1 MARILIADNAS
12 FMRSCL
18 KYIVENAGHEVVG
31 MAKGGKEAVDLYTQF
46 RPDLVTLDILMEGMD
61 GMAALGAI
69 LKGDPR
75 ARVVMVS
82 ALGQDQVQEEARK
95 LGALGYIR
103 KPFKPDEIVQEL
115 NNVLARDRA
124 NHDARAHR

>member
-31 MAKGGKEAVDLYTQF
+31 MAKGGQEAVDLYRQVK
-46 RPDLVTLDILMEGMD
+46 PDVVTLDILMEGMD
-61 GMAALGAI
+61 GIGALGAI
-69 LKGDPR
+69 MQQDPR
-75 ARVVMVS
+75 ARVVMVT

-95 LGALGYIR
+95 LGASGYIR
-103 KPFKPDEIVQEL
+103 KPFKPDDIVQEL
-115 NNVLARDRA
+115 NRVLGKGKDQ
-124 NHDARAHR
+124 